1 MSNKISSSLLTPAKT
16 GKGLIFIVSAPA
28 GTGKTTLVEKV
39 VSHLDGVV
47 ESVSFTT
54 RSKRDEEKDGEHYH
68 FVSRED
74 FEEKEQNGDF
84 VESAT
89 FLGNKYGTSSSAL
102 SQMQAKGMHVVLT
115 IETRGAAQLM
125 GRDDVVSIF
134 LLPPSDQELRRR
146 LEGRQTESSSVI
158 EERLEKAK
166 KEVEKADQYDYQVVN
181 DQIDIAAEVLR
192 SILIAEAHRSGRAIG
207 R

>member
-146 LEGRQTESSSVI
+146 LEGRQTESYSVI

-166 KEVEKADQYDYQVVN
+166 KEVEKAGQYDYQVVN